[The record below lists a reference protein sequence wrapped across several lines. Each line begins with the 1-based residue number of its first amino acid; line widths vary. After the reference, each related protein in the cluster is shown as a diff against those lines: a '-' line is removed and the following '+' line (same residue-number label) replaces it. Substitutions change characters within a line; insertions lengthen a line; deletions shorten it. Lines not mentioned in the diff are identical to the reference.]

1 MVQALKAGE
10 TVTVSKDVQF
20 GPNTPEY
27 KNGLRSIKAGDIGT
41 VVDAATG
48 RSVIVEFGGKRTT
61 IGSQRLERS
70 AAPIQAPVNAPVATS
85 AKMPES
91 AAPAVR
97 KRAAKPATAKPQTAE
112 NPPVPTSRKK
122 VGDDNI
128 ANVPTVAEGNRES
141 SEKGNEEGSTELVA
155 TLANSVLL
163 SGGLKSAQ
171 DTVLQ
176 IRLSELPHKLQAL
189 ITELVQAKL
198 ELGTKK
204 SSTSATESGTAT
216 PGKGRRRRGRKS

>member
-1 MVQALKAGE
+1 MAQALKAGE
-10 TVTVSKDVQF
+10 TVTVSKDVEF

-27 KNGLRSIKAGDIGT
+27 KNGLRSIKAGDIGM

-70 AAPIQAPVNAPVATS
+70 AAPIQAPVNASVARS

-97 KRAAKPATAKPQTAE
+97 KRVAKPATAKPQTAE
-112 NPPVPTSRKK
+112 NAPVPTSRKK
-122 VGDDNI
+122 ASDANI
-128 ANVPTVAEGNRES
+128 ANVPTVAEGNKE
-141 SEKGNEEGSTELVA
+141 GNEEGSTELVA

-176 IRLSELPHKLQAL
+176 IRLSELPRKLQAR

-198 ELGTKK
+198 DLGTKK
-204 SSTSATESGTAT
+204 SSTPITESGATT